1 MDVQSIRNIGKKL
14 KVFLKQFDDCFYHSQ
29 PTRHL
34 FSYMLGQ
41 MSGLQR
47 KSVEPIAL
55 QAKTPP
61 RTLQRFLSSV
71 Q

>member
-14 KVFLKQFDDCFYHSQ
+14 KVFLRQFDDCFYRSQ

-55 QAKTPP
+55 QAKTAGG
-61 RTLQRFLSSV
+61 FV
-71 Q
+71 